1 MCGSVPGG
9 VLMKRDVAWLWMLV
23 AWLAACVGAHAAF
36 PDRPVRLIVGQPGGD
51 TTDLV
56 ARVIAPALSDFLTQR
71 VIIDN
76 HAGANGNLATAR
88 VAKTHPDGYTVLLA
102 SASFAANP
110 GLYRNLAHQPARD
123 FAPISRVAT
132 VHNVLVVHAS
142 THAKTLAQFLAA
154 IRANPSRTSFAS
166 GGNGSMSH
174 LAAELMKQRVGPLN
188 TLHVPYKGSG
198 PAMAELIGGHVDAL
212 FVTMPY
218 AFPHVRSGRIR
229 ALAVASL
236 QRAAAL
242 PEVPTFDESGVR
254 GFEAVSWNALVAPA
268 GTPYDTIVR
277 LNLGVAYAAHAPVV
291 KERLGA
297 LGAEAASESPDRFAE
312 YLRAE
317 IAKWAK
323 VATAAGITLD

>member
-1 MCGSVPGG
+1 
-9 VLMKRDVAWLWMLV
+9 
-23 AWLAACVGAHAAF
+23 
-36 PDRPVRLIVGQPGGD
+36 
-51 TTDLV
+51 
-56 ARVIAPALSDFLTQR
+56 
-71 VIIDN
+71 
-76 HAGANGNLATAR
+76 
-88 VAKTHPDGYTVLLA
+88 
-102 SASFAANP
+102 
-110 GLYRNLAHQPARD
+110 
-123 FAPISRVAT
+123 
-132 VHNVLVVHAS
+132 
-142 THAKTLAQFLAA
+142 
-154 IRANPSRTSFAS
+154 
-166 GGNGSMSH
+166 
-174 LAAELMKQRVGPLN
+174 
-188 TLHVPYKGSG
+188 
-198 PAMAELIGGHVDAL
+198 
-212 FVTMPY
+212 
-218 AFPHVRSGRIR
+218 VRSGRIR

-323 VATAAGITLD
+323 VATAAGVTLD